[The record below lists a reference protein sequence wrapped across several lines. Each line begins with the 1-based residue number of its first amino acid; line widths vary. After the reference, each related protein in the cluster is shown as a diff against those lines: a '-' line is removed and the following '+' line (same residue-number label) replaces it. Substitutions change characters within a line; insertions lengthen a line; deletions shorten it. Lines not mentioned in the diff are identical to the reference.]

1 MPAGFPTWITE
12 SDAVSAV
19 TELTIIQKTTF
30 TALEHHWTLLGVFPP
45 CGHPGFRR
53 LTRLRISQKVVLYWQ
68 LGDILSLNS
77 VAMPSSF
84 ETEGWQCY
92 SERERKIMNND
103 CFSRQENYA
112 EKVFAWPLE
121 SISGPSLPG
130 QRWHTQWP
138 LGTGARVIVKCIC
151 SYCTFSTLWNVFV
164 CWRTKWALRE
174 LVHPISNYP
183 PTTLSRR
190 TWDMFQ
196 RKNDLLKLRLA
207 AWFLILRI
215 QFKTVLVLF
224 PSPQ

>member
-1 MPAGFPTWITE
+1 
-12 SDAVSAV
+12 
-19 TELTIIQKTTF
+19 
-30 TALEHHWTLLGVFPP
+30 
-45 CGHPGFRR
+45 
-53 LTRLRISQKVVLYWQ
+53 
-68 LGDILSLNS
+68 
-77 VAMPSSF
+77 
-84 ETEGWQCY
+84 
-92 SERERKIMNND
+92 MNND
-103 CFSRQENYA
+103 CLSRQENYA

-164 CWRTKWALRE
+164 CWRNKWALRE

-196 RKNDLLKLRLA
+196 RKSDLLKLRLA

-224 PSPQ
+224 PSIKSKVHFSSLLNCKPAVDRKAGNVGPMLENLWWRTKVASDDG